1 MLKVRD
7 VRHQSRIPADP
18 WRRVRVGLATLGLV
32 MAFGVFGY
40 RVLGLSFFDAFYQTA
55 ITVTTV
61 GFGEIGP
68 EDEIDRAYRAF
79 TLLLV
84 FFGVSGVLYT
94 LSVMVE
100 AVVEG
105 SINDGFRRRRDYRMI
120 QHMNDHVILAG
131 AGRVGMAISHYVGRH
146 DAELVII
153 DRAYR
158 PDGDQPVIL
167 AEATEDET
175 LIQAGVTR
183 ARTLIAAL
191 DSDADNLYVT
201 LSARALN
208 ADLFIV
214 ARTNSQAN
222 EAKFYQAGASRVVNP
237 HEIGGSRMGALA
249 LHPTLAEF
257 LDEVL
262 HDESHGVRIAEVVLP
277 ASSAAIGAP
286 LGRLLNRCSS
296 TPLVLAVRNQQHG
309 YSVNPDDDSTLSE
322 GDVLVV
328 LGEPEEVEDLRLA
341 AR

>member
-1 MLKVRD
+1 MPR
-7 VRHQSRIPADP
+7 SSPAIPADP
-18 WRRVRVGLATLGLV
+18 WRRVRVGLAILGLV
-32 MAFGVFGY
+32 MTVGVIGY
-40 RVLGLSFFDAFYQTA
+40 RILGLDFFDAFYQTA
-55 ITVTTV
+55 VTVTTV
-61 GFGEIGP
+61 GFEEIGP
-68 EDEIDRAYRAF
+68 EEEIDRAYRTF

-84 FFGVSGVLYT
+84 FFGVSGALYT

-105 SINDGFRRRRDYRMI
+105 SINDGFRLRRDYRMI
-120 QHMNDHVILAG
+120 QHMSDHVILAG
-131 AGRVGMAISHYVGRH
+131 AGRVGRAISHYVGRH
-146 DAELVII
+146 DADLVII

-175 LIQAGVTR
+175 LIQAGVER
-183 ARTLIAAL
+183 AHTLIAAL

-222 EAKFYQAGASRVVNP
+222 EAKFYQAGADRVVNP

-249 LHPTLAEF
+249 LHPSLAEF

-262 HDESHGVRIAEVVLP
+262 HDESHGVRIAEVALP
-277 ASSAAIGAP
+277 ESSTAIGAP
-286 LGRLLNRCSS
+286 LGLLLDRCNHS
-296 TPLVLAVRNQQHG
+296 PLVLAVRNQQHG
-309 YSVNPDDDSTLSE
+309 YDVNPSSDTSMHT

-328 LGEPEEVEDLRLA
+328 LGHPEEVDDLRRATL
-341 AR
+341 